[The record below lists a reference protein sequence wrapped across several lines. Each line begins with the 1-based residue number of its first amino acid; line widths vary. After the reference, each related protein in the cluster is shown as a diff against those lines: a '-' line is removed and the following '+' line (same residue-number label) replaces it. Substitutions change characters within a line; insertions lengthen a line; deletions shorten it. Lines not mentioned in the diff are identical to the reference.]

1 MEIGMNRGYG
11 KMIEWIKSTI
21 ENPILLS
28 IITGLITFV
37 ITWPINNWLTKR
49 TSKKEYYDKLDACN
63 KQIIQLCE
71 EYVLTFFDIE
81 EKILEG
87 IIKGVCDENKVN
99 IDDAYSIQSVKAIL
113 IKNFVNMRLIS
124 VDYKKAILQNL
135 CVPDKNLNDKTESQE
150 VVEKIV
156 HVGVGTERGSKFI
169 TAAISLVVSVVSF
182 SISLLSISE
191 IENNFFST
199 TDSYLLYV
207 AMILCVLGIIV
218 VIEMALVAALTF
230 KKKSKK
236 SGDKIE
242 RNEISSKCTDVIE
255 SDHSNELS
263 E

>member
-1 MEIGMNRGYG
+1 M
-11 KMIEWIKSTI
+11 
-21 ENPILLS
+21 
-28 IITGLITFV
+28 
-37 ITWPINNWLTKR
+37 
-49 TSKKEYYDKLDACN
+49 
-63 KQIIQLCE
+63 
-71 EYVLTFFDIE
+71 
-81 EKILEG
+81 
-87 IIKGVCDENKVN
+87 
-99 IDDAYSIQSVKAIL
+99 
-113 IKNFVNMRLIS
+113 
-124 VDYKKAILQNL
+124 
-135 CVPDKNLNDKTESQE
+135 
-150 VVEKIV
+150 
-156 HVGVGTERGSKFI
+156 
-169 TAAISLVVSVVSF
+169 VVSVVSF